1 MNARWMNALAVSAVL
16 GLPAAALAQGAQQ
29 QSPQQQQQQQ
39 AQQEARQQRQQQ
51 AQQPGQAQTFQGT
64 IDEIDLA
71 DGDFT
76 VKNAEESRE
85 FNADPRFLAQHNVGD
100 SVTVQYQNYGG
111 ELWVEPQAAAGQ
123 GTAQPQ
129 QMAQTQTATGKL
141 SKIER
146 SDGEIKIGGE
156 EYRVHPDKLKNVQP
170 GQSVSVTYTT
180 VGEKKWVEDIQPQQ
194 GSQQQQQQPA
204 QPPPDLKRPENSGE
218 SGY

>member
-1 MNARWMNALAVSAVL
+1 MNARWMNVLAVSAAL
-16 GLPAAALAQGAQQ
+16 GLPAAAIAQGAQQ
-29 QSPQQQQQQQ
+29 ESPQQQQQRQT
-39 AQQEARQQRQQQ
+39 QQEARQQQQ
-51 AQQPGQAQTFQGT
+51 AQQPGQAQSFRGT
-64 IDEIDLA
+64 IDEIDLE

-85 FNADPRFLAQHNVGD
+85 FNADPKFLAQHNVGD
-100 SVTVQYQNYGG
+100 SVSVQYRNYDG

-123 GTAQPQ
+123 GMAQPG

-141 SKIER
+141 SEIER
-146 SDGEIKIGGE
+146 GDGEIEIGGE
-156 EYRVHPDKLKNVQP
+156 DYRVHPDKLRNVQP

-204 QPPPDLKRPENSGE
+204 QPPPDLQRPPEDTGQG
-218 SGY
+218 GY